1 MREREK
7 NFRFKSDTLHL
18 QKYFPFS
25 YMLARQNNLM
35 TDDNQYML
43 HVYLFLLTYF
53 NNKDLKALIW
63 VRYLFR
69 AWALKM
75 LSDI

>member
-1 MREREK
+1 
-7 NFRFKSDTLHL
+7 
-18 QKYFPFS
+18 
-25 YMLARQNNLM
+25 M

-63 VRYLFR
+63 VRYSFR